1 MKSQFQIL
9 IIEDDTASREA
20 LSLLLSRAG
29 YQVMGAESGEQAY
42 KLMEKN
48 HYNAVVTDLF
58 LPGENGIDILKK
70 VKKFSPDTNVILI
83 TGNASA
89 ETAVEAMKE
98 GAFDYITKPINFEK
112 LKIIIAKALEKSLLV
127 AENNYLRQQL
137 QGKYKFENMI
147 GNSLAMQAL
156 FSRMTKVV
164 NTDSTI
170 LIQGESGTGKELVA
184 KALHFNGPRKE
195 RPFIAI
201 NCGAIPAELLESE
214 LFGHVKGAF
223 TGAVMEKAGKFELAN
238 QGTIF
243 LDEIGTMPLHLQ
255 TKLLRVLQE
264 QEIERV
270 GGSKKIKLN
279 VRVISATNSD
289 LESLVMK
296 GSFRDDLFYR
306 LNVIPVNIPPLRDR
320 KEDIALLARHFLAK
334 NCRELNIPLMS
345 ISAEVLRAME
355 NYHWPGNV
363 REMENVIERS
373 VTLSEGDSIELEDLP
388 VQISKSVPAKE
399 GGIFDLPKI
408 TGQGIDL
415 ESFLGQI
422 EMNMI
427 QEALKMSG
435 GVKARAAA
443 LLGIKRTTLVEKLK
457 RAQPLQETGDSR
469 KSN

>member
-9 IIEDDTASREA
+9 IIEDDKASREA
-20 LSLLLSRAG
+20 LSLLLSRSG
-29 YQVMGAESGEQAY
+29 YQVMGAESGKLAY

-48 HYNAVVTDLF
+48 HFNAVVTDLF

-70 VKKFSPDTNVILI
+70 VKKISPDTNVILI

-98 GAFDYITKPINFEK
+98 GAYDYISKPINFEK
-112 LKIIIAKALEKSLLV
+112 LKIIVAKALEKSFLV
-127 AENNYLRQQL
+127 AENLYLRQQL

-147 GNSLAMQAL
+147 GNSLAMQSL
-156 FSRMTKVV
+156 FSRMEKVV

-195 RPFIAI
+195 KPFIAI

-214 LFGHVKGAF
+214 LFGHVRGAF
-223 TGAVMEKAGKFELAN
+223 TGALADKTGKFELAN

-243 LDEIGTMPLHLQ
+243 LDEIGNMPIHLQ

-264 QEIERV
+264 QEVERV

-279 VRVISATNSD
+279 VRVISATNAD
-289 LESLVMK
+289 LESLVAN
-296 GSFRDDLFYR
+296 GGFRDDLFYR
-306 LNVIPVNIPPLRDR
+306 LNVIPINIPPLRDR
-320 KEDIALLARHFLAK
+320 CEDIALLARHFLGK
-334 NCRELNIPLMS
+334 TCRELNIPLKT
-345 ISAEVLRAME
+345 IDGEALRAME

-373 VTLSEGDSIELEDLP
+373 VTLSEGDIIELADLP
-388 VQISKSVPAKE
+388 VQISKSDAVRETNP
-399 GGIFDLPKI
+399 FNLPRLSDR
-408 TGQGIDL
+408 GIDL
-415 ESFLGQI
+415 EAFLARI
-422 EMNMI
+422 EMDMI
-427 QEALKMSG
+427 REALELTH

-457 RAQPLQETGDSR
+457 RARPLSKAGDGG
-469 KSN
+469 